1 VIALYKLY
9 PGEIFVPSTNSTF
22 SHTHAHTH
30 THIHTHTH
38 SLSLSLSHSSPLPFS
53 FSPLSHFPCTSNK
66 SKEKRKGVDASRQG
80 SLTEGVRLSTVD
92 LLVVTGLDQLFC
104 FENITCIFY
113 ITTYLNEE
121 VNCTEPSPS
130 VSNPCSRTIKELFS
144 RRKKKERRKEERGHG
159 GRKKES

>member
-1 VIALYKLY
+1 MTPFSFFVIALYKLY
-9 PGEIFVPSTNSTF
+9 PGEIFVPSTNSTS

-30 THIHTHTH
+30 TH
-38 SLSLSLSHSSPLPFS
+38 SLSLSHSSPLPFS

-80 SLTEGVRLSTVD
+80 SLTEGVMLSTVD
-92 LLVVTGLDQLFC
+92 LLGVTGLDQLFC
-104 FENITCIFY
+104 FENITYLFY

-121 VNCTEPSPS
+121 VNCTEPSTS
-130 VSNPCSRTIKELFS
+130 VSIPSSRTIKELFS
-144 RRKKKERRKEERGHG
+144 RRKKEERRNEERGGG